1 MYIEKGVII
10 LLIFN
15 FFSTLLLQIQFHGA
29 VVAAQ
34 NLGVN
39 LGVGYSFVESL
50 GCHEIVDT
58 PSCILLPRLEAV

>member
-15 FFSTLLLQIQFHGA
+15 FFSTLLLQIQFHRT
-29 VVAAQ
+29 VVAAH

-39 LGVGYSFVESL
+39 LGVGYSLVESL
-50 GCHEIVDT
+50 
-58 PSCILLPRLEAV
+58 

>member
-15 FFSTLLLQIQFHGA
+15 FFSTLLLQIQFHRT

-34 NLGVN
+34 NLCVY
-39 LGVGYSFVESL
+39 LCIFDSLVESL
-50 GCHEIVDT
+50 
-58 PSCILLPRLEAV
+58 